1 MEILY
6 NIFTVF
12 FNQVMTNAPL
22 LLGIVTCL
30 GYILLRKSVSVIIK
44 GTIKTIIG
52 FMLLQAG
59 SGILT
64 STFKP
69 VVAKMSE
76 VYGINGAISDTYA
89 SMMATIDRMGDAYS
103 WVGYAVL
110 LALALNICYVLL
122 RRITGIRTIMLTGHI
137 MFQQAGLIAEE
148 VDIIEV
154 GTILCVGEGVRAVR
168 DLKALYPHKI
178 VLADAKIADAGKIL
192 SRMCFEA
199 NADWVT
205 VICCADINTAKGA
218 LDVAKEFN
226 GDVQIE
232 LTGYWTWEQAQQW
245 RDAGIQ
251 QVVYHRSRDAQAAG
265 VAWGEADITA
275 IKRLS
280 DMGFKV
286 TVTGGLALE
295 DLPLFKGIPIHVFIA
310 GRSIR
315 DAASPVEAARQFKR
329 SIAELWG

>member
-1 MEILY
+1 MSLPMLQ
-6 NIFTVF
+6 VALD
-12 FNQVMTNAPL
+12 NQTMD
-22 LLGIVTCL
+22 
-30 GYILLRKSVSVIIK
+30 S
-44 GTIKTIIG
+44 
-52 FMLLQAG
+52 
-59 SGILT
+59 
-64 STFKP
+64 
-69 VVAKMSE
+69 
-76 VYGINGAISDTYA
+76 
-89 SMMATIDRMGDAYS
+89 AYETT
-103 WVGYAVL
+103 
-110 LALALNICYVLL
+110 
-122 RRITGIRTIMLTGHI
+122 R
-137 MFQQAGLIAEE
+137 LIAEE

-232 LTGYWTWEQAQQW
+232 LTGYWTREQAQQW

-265 VAWGEADITA
+265 VAWGNGHYRDQTSF
-275 IKRLS
+275 RYGLQS
-280 DMGFKV
+280 DRHRWPG
-286 TVTGGLALE
+286 
-295 DLPLFKGIPIHVFIA
+295 A
-310 GRSIR
+310 GRS
-315 DAASPVEAARQFKR
+315 AAVQRHSDSRVYRWSQYP
-329 SIAELWG
+329 

>member
-1 MEILY
+1 MSLPMLQ
-6 NIFTVF
+6 VALD
-12 FNQVMTNAPL
+12 NQTMD
-22 LLGIVTCL
+22 
-30 GYILLRKSVSVIIK
+30 S
-44 GTIKTIIG
+44 
-52 FMLLQAG
+52 
-59 SGILT
+59 
-64 STFKP
+64 
-69 VVAKMSE
+69 
-76 VYGINGAISDTYA
+76 
-89 SMMATIDRMGDAYS
+89 AYETT
-103 WVGYAVL
+103 
-110 LALALNICYVLL
+110 
-122 RRITGIRTIMLTGHI
+122 R
-137 MFQQAGLIAEE
+137 LIAEE

-265 VAWGEADITA
+265 VAWGKANYGNVSLVIPGA
-275 IKRLS
+275 S
-280 DMGFKV
+280 DKYPRWR
-286 TVTGGLALE
+286 AYC
-295 DLPLFKGIPIHVFIA
+295 
-310 GRSIR
+310 RY
-315 DAASPVEAARQFKR
+315 SPVPASELRGSTLRLAHQSLHLMPDVLHFQWR
-329 SIAELWG
+329 SYG

>member
-1 MEILY
+1 MSLPMLQ
-6 NIFTVF
+6 VALD
-12 FNQVMTNAPL
+12 NQTL
-22 LLGIVTCL
+22 
-30 GYILLRKSVSVIIK
+30 
-44 GTIKTIIG
+44 
-52 FMLLQAG
+52 
-59 SGILT
+59 
-64 STFKP
+64 
-69 VVAKMSE
+69 
-76 VYGINGAISDTYA
+76 A
-89 SMMATIDRMGDAYS
+89 SAYETT
-103 WVGYAVL
+103 
-110 LALALNICYVLL
+110 
-122 RRITGIRTIMLTGHI
+122 R
-137 MFQQAGLIAEE
+137 LIAEE

-232 LTGYWTWEQAQQW
+232 LTGFWTWEQAQAW
-245 RDAGIQ
+245 REAGIQ

-265 VAWGEADITA
+265 VAWSEADISA

-286 TVTGGLALE
+286 TVTGGRWKTCRC
-295 DLPLFKGIPIHVFIA
+295 LPGSLFTSLLP
-310 GRSIR
+310 
-315 DAASPVEAARQFKR
+315 DAASAMLPRRWKRRASLNALSPSCGVKERLCWRNPFRSASMKKR
-329 SIAELWG
+329 SPPGSAGWSG

>member
-1 MEILY
+1 MSLPMLQ
-6 NIFTVF
+6 VALD
-12 FNQVMTNAPL
+12 NQTMD
-22 LLGIVTCL
+22 
-30 GYILLRKSVSVIIK
+30 S
-44 GTIKTIIG
+44 
-52 FMLLQAG
+52 
-59 SGILT
+59 
-64 STFKP
+64 
-69 VVAKMSE
+69 
-76 VYGINGAISDTYA
+76 
-89 SMMATIDRMGDAYS
+89 AYETT
-103 WVGYAVL
+103 
-110 LALALNICYVLL
+110 
-122 RRITGIRTIMLTGHI
+122 R
-137 MFQQAGLIAEE
+137 LIAEE

-275 IKRLS
+275 HIDHHHIVCFHGFVGDAAGLDHHQPAFAVDGADVAPGKGHQPVARQIHV
-280 DMGFKV
+280 GFKYLLFQLLHYAAS
-286 TVTGGLALE
+286 TMPALAMRA
-295 DLPLFKGIPIHVFIA
+295 FTQSRAFATSAA
-310 GRSIR
+310 GSSAVSLHISIR
-315 DAASPVEAARQFKR
+315 YGPQ
-329 SIAELWG
+329 

>member
-1 MEILY
+1 MSLPMLQ
-6 NIFTVF
+6 VALD
-12 FNQVMTNAPL
+12 NQTMD
-22 LLGIVTCL
+22 
-30 GYILLRKSVSVIIK
+30 S
-44 GTIKTIIG
+44 
-52 FMLLQAG
+52 
-59 SGILT
+59 
-64 STFKP
+64 
-69 VVAKMSE
+69 
-76 VYGINGAISDTYA
+76 
-89 SMMATIDRMGDAYS
+89 AYETT
-103 WVGYAVL
+103 
-110 LALALNICYVLL
+110 
-122 RRITGIRTIMLTGHI
+122 R
-137 MFQQAGLIAEE
+137 LIAEE

-168 DLKALYPHKI
+168 DL
-178 VLADAKIADAGKIL
+178 
-192 SRMCFEA
+192 EA

>member
-1 MEILY
+1 MSLPMLQ
-6 NIFTVF
+6 VALD
-12 FNQVMTNAPL
+12 NQTL
-22 LLGIVTCL
+22 
-30 GYILLRKSVSVIIK
+30 
-44 GTIKTIIG
+44 
-52 FMLLQAG
+52 
-59 SGILT
+59 
-64 STFKP
+64 
-69 VVAKMSE
+69 
-76 VYGINGAISDTYA
+76 A
-89 SMMATIDRMGDAYS
+89 SAYETT
-103 WVGYAVL
+103 
-110 LALALNICYVLL
+110 
-122 RRITGIRTIMLTGHI
+122 R
-137 MFQQAGLIAEE
+137 LIAEE

-232 LTGYWTWEQAQQW
+232 LTGFWTWEQAQAW
-245 RDAGIQ
+245 REAGIQ

-265 VAWGEADITA
+265 VAWSEADISA

-286 TVTGGLALE
+286 TVTGGA
-295 DLPLFKGIPIHVFIA
+295 GA
-310 GRSIR
+310 GRPAVCRSLFTSLLP
-315 DAASPVEAARQFKR
+315 DAASGDAASSVEAARQFKR
-329 SIAELWG
+329 SIAQLWG